1 MKQNFAFQMFYLC
14 IIHLLLNILNICS
27 IIEEGRD
34 FTILSFI
41 KNTLNYQANNRE
53 KLSQH
58 IFKTQPIIYAKT
70 PLNAVKR
77 EVFSR
82 PFL

>member
-34 FTILSFI
+34 FTIFYRSLKI
-41 KNTLNYQANNRE
+41 
-53 KLSQH
+53 H
-58 IFKTQPIIYAKT
+58 
-70 PLNAVKR
+70 
-77 EVFSR
+77 
-82 PFL
+82 

>member
-1 MKQNFAFQMFYLC
+1 MKQNIAFQMFYLC
-14 IIHLLLNILNICS
+14 IIHLLLFILSVCS
-27 IIEEGRD
+27 TIGEGRD

-41 KNTLNYQANNRE
+41 KNTLNYKANQRE

-58 IFKTQPIIYAKT
+58 IFKTQSIIYAKT
-70 PLNAVKR
+70 LLNAVKR
-77 EVFSR
+77 ELFSR